1 MYRYLVD
8 DESGEQIS
16 NKSNVRN
23 FKKLLS
29 CLKDILEFTDGQ
41 MNTIWRILAAVLN
54 IGELRF
60 SDEDDGETKA
70 DDVELIAKSKY

>member
-8 DESGEQIS
+8 ADSGEQIPT
-16 NKSNVRN
+16 NSNVRN

-29 CLKDILEFTDGQ
+29 CLKDTLEFTDGQ
-41 MNTIWRILAAVLN
+41 LDTIWRILAAVLN

-60 SDEDDGETKA
+60 SDEDDGETKV